1 MKVSTEIQVHS
12 LASGSSGNAMLVQ
25 SGDTNLLIDAGLSLR
40 ALGQHLTKRGV
51 TVGNLSG
58 VLLTHEHHDHGLS
71 ANAVARRYAA
81 PLIANSATLQS
92 LHERTGIDC
101 STHELPTGHEWQVGG
116 INIRSFAVCHDAAD
130 PVGYTLQTSSAKVV
144 YCTDNGCRTAQL
156 TEALSGASLAIIEA
170 NYETDWLWRGTYT
183 PEMKA
188 RVASDTGH
196 LSNQDCAALLAER
209 LDNGSPLC
217 IWLAHLS
224 RNNNSPNLAKRMVGN
239 FLKNAIST
247 PFTLEI
253 ALRDHPSLMWRSG
266 QFASQMCLL

>member
-1 MKVSTEIQVHS
+1 MKLSSEIRVHS

-40 ALGQHLTKRGV
+40 ALGQHLAKRGV
-51 TVGNLSG
+51 VVGNLSG
-58 VLLTHEHHDHGLS
+58 VLLTHEHHDHALS

-81 PLIANSATLQS
+81 PLIANSATLEA
-92 LHERTGIDC
+92 LHARTGIAC
-101 STHELPTGHEWQVGG
+101 SVQELPTGNEWHIGG
-116 INIRSFAVCHDAAD
+116 FNVRSFSVCHDAAA
-130 PVGYTLQTSSAKVV
+130 PVGYTIQTPTSKIV
-144 YCTDNGCRTAQL
+144 YCTDNGCRTPQL
-156 TEALSGASLAIIEA
+156 TEALGGASLAIIEA

-209 LDNGSPLC
+209 LGDGSPLC

-224 RNNNSPNLAKRMVGN
+224 RNNNSPSLAKRMVGN
-239 FLKNAIST
+239 FLKNAVST

-253 ALRDHPSLMWRSG
+253 ALRDTPSLTWRSG

>member
-1 MKVSTEIQVHS
+1 VKFSSEIRVHS

-25 SGDTNLLIDAGLSLR
+25 SGETNLLIDAGLSLR

-51 TVGNLSG
+51 VVGNLSG

-71 ANAVARRYAA
+71 ANAVARRYNA
-81 PLIANSATLQS
+81 PLIANSATLHA
-92 LHERTGIDC
+92 LHERTGVDC
-101 STHELPTGHEWQVGG
+101 SVHTLPTGHEWHIGG
-116 INIRSFAVCHDAAD
+116 VCVRSFSVSHDAAE
-130 PVGYTLQTSSAKVV
+130 PVGYTLQTSASKIV
-144 YCTDNGCRTAQL
+144 YCTDNGCRTPHL
-156 TEALSGASLAIIEA
+156 TEALHGAALAIIEA

-196 LSNQDCAALLAER
+196 LSNQDCAKLLAER

-217 IWLAHLS
+217 VWLAHLS
-224 RNNNSPNLAKRMVGN
+224 RNNNSPNLAKRMVSN
-239 FLKNAIST
+239 FIKNAVST

-253 ALRDHPSLMWRSG
+253 ALRDHPSLTWRSG